1 MKMVPGFSHPNE
13 EDRRLWRAAGIAVLL
28 EALFFLTL
36 GLGRLPFWRNPLDS
50 DTIPVQILQLPT
62 NSHLT
67 GAQAVPDTDEVYYNP
82 HRKHP
87 KRKKAEPKKNPPK
100 APEQNQVEAGPALG
114 PTHGPVALYAP
125 APVIPAYLRNQ
136 NLKTSV
142 VIEFLI
148 TAQGQVTPRLL
159 ESSGSDE
166 LDSIALDTVKRW
178 KFKPAAKDNQP
189 VDSKTRLRIVFEV
202 YG

>member
-1 MKMVPGFSHPNE
+1 MTLFPAHWNE
-13 EDRRLWRAAGIAVLL
+13 DQKLLARSAAAATGL
-28 EALFFLTL
+28 EVLFFLVL
-36 GLGRLPFWRNPLDS
+36 GLGNLSFLMSAFHS
-50 DTIPVQILQLPT
+50 DGPETRIVQLPDS
-62 NSHLT
+62 SHLT
-67 GAQAVPDTDEVYYNP
+67 GAAAVQDEAEVYFNP
-82 HRKHP
+82 RRKHP
-87 KRKKAEPKKNPPK
+87 KPKKTEPKGKKAP
-100 APEQNQVEAGPALG
+100 APVQNQVKAGPSLG

-136 NLKTSV
+136 NLKTNV

-148 TAQGQVTPRLL
+148 SAQGQATPRLL

-166 LDSIALDTVKRW
+166 LDAIALDTVKKWR
-178 KFKPAAKDNQP
+178 FKPAAKDNRP

>member
-1 MKMVPGFSHPNE
+1 MIPFLSRWSE
-13 EDRRLWRAAGIAVLL
+13 EQRRLARSAGGAFLL
-28 EALFFLTL
+28 EALFFLAL
-36 GLGRLPFWRNPLDS
+36 GLGHLSIWRNPFDS
-50 DTIPVQILQLPT
+50 DSVQVQVLQLPSH
-62 NSHLT
+62 SHLT
-67 GAQAVPDTDEVYYNP
+67 GAVAVPDEDEVYFNP

-87 KRKKAEPKKNPPK
+87 KPKKNQPK
-100 APEQNQVEAGPALG
+100 KKPAPKPDQNQVEAGPALG

-136 NLKTSV
+136 NLKTNV

-148 TAQGQVTPRLL
+148 TAQGQVTARLL
-159 ESSGSDE
+159 QSSGSDE
-166 LDSIALDTVKRW
+166 LDAIALDTVKKW

-189 VDSKTRLRIVFEV
+189 VDSKTRLRIKFEV